1 MCMSCLKR
9 ATSCLGFLALLE
21 VLIGCVPQRSQPL
34 HHSFLAPTPKPSG
47 LALKTTEPPVLEPA
61 LDLEDAKPA
70 FLAIQSSSETR
81 RAETLAREADWHF
94 QAGRRY
100 YLEGDEKA
108 ARREFDRATDLL
120 LGAPDTPGLR
130 AILDKKLD
138 ELVEEI
144 HRLDLAGLG
153 SADLGEPAFEKPP
166 LEDIPQLTFPVDPK
180 LKHKVLEEVRAT
192 VSQLPLQVNDE
203 VLSYIKYFSSE
214 RGRKILIHGLQR
226 AGRYRPLIQ
235 RVFDE
240 EGVPQ
245 ELIFLAQAESGFL
258 PRAVSRARATG
269 MWQFVLFRGREY
281 GLVQSPYS
289 DDRLDP
295 EKSTRAAARHL
306 RDLYQRYG
314 DWYLAMAAY
323 NCGPGTVDR
332 AVERTG
338 YADFWELRRR
348 SVLPKETS
356 NYVPIILAM
365 TIITKNAREYGL
377 ESIVADPS
385 LTYDTLEI
393 TAPTNLLLL
402 ADLAEC
408 PVSQIRDLNPA
419 LLKNVAPAGWPL
431 RVPKGSGAQLLSVLG
446 TVPAEKR
453 CCWRA
458 HRVGESESLAAIARR
473 YRVTPGS
480 IVAVNRATGASFRSG
495 DLLVIPAV
503 VREQPQT
510 VSAKRVVHRR
520 AVHRKTAPRKVATAA
535 GPQARPAGRKHAAV
549 AYSAAN
555 LPPASGQRRVVQR

>member
-1 MCMSCLKR
+1 MSCIKR

-21 VLIGCVPQRSQPL
+21 VLTGCVPQPSQSL
-34 HHSFLAPTPKPSG
+34 RHSFLPPAPKPPG
-47 LALKTTEPPVLEPA
+47 LALRTTDPPVVEPA

-70 FLAIQSSSETR
+70 LAAIQANPETR
-81 RAETLAREADWHF
+81 RAESLAREADWHF

-100 YLEGDEKA
+100 YIEGDEKA
-108 ARREFDRATDLL
+108 ARREFDRAIDQLL
-120 LGAPDTPGLR
+120 AAPDNPGLSLV
-130 AILDKKLD
+130 LDKKLD
-138 ELVEEI
+138 DLVEEI
-144 HRLDLAGLG
+144 HRLDLAGMG
-153 SADLGEPAFEKPP
+153 SADTGEPAFEKPP
-166 LEDIPQLTFPVDPK
+166 LEDMPQLTFPVDPT

-192 VSQLPLQVNDE
+192 SSQLPLQVNDE
-203 VLSYIKYFSSE
+203 VLSYVKYFSSD

-281 GLVQSPYS
+281 GLLQSPYS

-332 AVERTG
+332 AVDRTG

-365 TIITKNAREYGL
+365 TIVTKNAKEYGL
-377 ESIVADPS
+377 ETVAADPALS
-385 LTYDTLEI
+385 YDTLEI
-393 TAPTNLLLL
+393 TAPTNLSLL

-419 LLKNVAPAGWPL
+419 LLKNVAPAGWAL
-431 RVPKGSGAQLLSVLG
+431 RVPKGSGTQLLSVLE
-446 TVPAEKR
+446 TIPAEKR

-458 HRVGESESLAAIARR
+458 HRVGDGESLAAIAGR

-480 IVAVNRATGASFRSG
+480 IVAVNRDRGASVRSG
-495 DLLVIPAV
+495 DLLVIPAS
-503 VREQPQT
+503 VREQPLT
-510 VSAKRVVHRR
+510 VSAKSAVHRR
-520 AVHRKTAPRKVATAA
+520 TAHRRTPQRRVATAA
-535 GPQARPAGRKHAAV
+535 APQAQPTSRKPGAV

-555 LPPASGQRRVVQR
+555 HSPAAKRRAVQR